1 MGAVTAVGIAGLAS
15 CAKDA
20 PQLPQT
26 LTVSRVF
33 VVLPAGDSPAALYA
47 TFTNPTVAA
56 DTLRSVEL
64 STATVMLHGA
74 MPDMAMLD
82 ALPVASGATER
93 LAPGG
98 RHGMIT
104 GFGPHARGDSLSL
117 RFHFAVV
124 GTIAVKARV
133 IAYADVDTAAPPA
146 R

>member
-1 MGAVTAVGIAGLAS
+1 MAVVALLAA
-15 CAKDA
+15 CGKDA
-20 PQLPQT
+20 PQLPET

-33 VVLPAGDSPAALYA
+33 VVLPAGESPAALYA
-47 TFTNPTVAA
+47 TFTNPTIAV

-64 STATVMLHGA
+64 ANASVMLHGP
-74 MPDMAMLD
+74 MPDMASLE
-82 ALPVASGATER
+82 ALPVASGSTER

-104 GFGPHARGDSLSL
+104 GLGPHARGDSLSV
-117 RFHFAVV
+117 RFHFAVA

-133 IAYADVDTAAPPA
+133 IAYADVDTAAPPV